1 MRKKLP
7 EEKHR
12 KSFSITVDETLLE
25 LFDKYVK
32 EKKIRNK
39 SRYIENLIRKDMEKR
54 GEDVKREF

>member
-32 EKKIRNK
+32 EKNIRNK